1 MLVSDSWLVTPS
13 LYSAYYWYAIRE
25 YGTTEDFLKVLRK
38 EKTPPTESMLAG
50 IEFEDK
56 IRAVCEG
63 RYTAA
68 QGSDVEEI
76 ANLVKDGFWQER
88 IKKELDGNLLYGI
101 ADVIT
106 PYMIYDIKFSNK
118 YDFGKYDYSI
128 QHLLYMYCTGIP
140 HFKYLISDGKEVY
153 IEEHS
158 WSDTSLDTLKSR
170 IFEMLSFI
178 AGNKEFKE
186 AFESNWRVKNEKK

>member
-1 MLVSDSWLVTPS
+1 MLVNDSWLVTPS
-13 LYSAYYWYAIRE
+13 LYSAYYWYAIRD

-56 IRAVCEG
+56 IRAVCDG
-63 RYTAA
+63 TDTA
-68 QGSDVEEI
+68 GDRSDVEEI
-76 ANLVKDGFWQER
+76 AELVKGGFWQER
-88 IKKELDGNLLYGI
+88 ISKELDGNLLYGI

-106 PYMIYDIKFSNK
+106 PYMIYDIKFSTGSYNL
-118 YDFGKYDYSI
+118 GKYDYSI

-140 HFKYLISDGKEVY
+140 HFKYLIGNGENVF

-158 WSDTSLDTLKSR
+158 WSDTSLETLKSR
-170 IFEMLSFI
+170 IYEMLSFI
-178 AGNKEFKE
+178 DGNKEFKE
-186 AFESNWRVKNEKK
+186 AFESNWRIKE